1 LKDTPFLC
9 TYLKSMVNSVCSCT
23 VCDYLGEK
31 LAYFFGITS
40 PKYQYAISE
49 MERVQKE
56 EQEDLELEAAE
67 RSAET
72 AFVERATG

>member
-1 LKDTPFLC
+1 
-9 TYLKSMVNSVCSCT
+9 
-23 VCDYLGEK
+23 
-31 LAYFFGITS
+31 
-40 PKYQYAISE
+40 